1 MNSKRRDE
9 LVAAALHG
17 ELPDA
22 QELSPGRRLAA
33 ALTRMRLRGFKFEP
47 GDREELRRLFGAPEP
62 KETDEG
68 RKDDAGKAPYEL
80 LAPEMLEDVAQ
91 VLAFGAGKYA
101 PRNWEKGMRWGRVFG
116 AAMRHLWAWW
126 RGEDRDPET
135 GLSHLAHAACCVM
148 FLLAYEARGVGE
160 DDRPVSE

>member
-1 MNSKRRDE
+1 M
-9 LVAAALHG
+9 A
-17 ELPDA
+17 
-22 QELSPGRRLAA
+22 
-33 ALTRMRLRGFKFEP
+33 RLRHRRRAVSAE
-47 GDREELRRLFGAPEP
+47 EAAELRRLFGAPEP
-62 KETDEG
+62 KGTDEG
-68 RKDDAGKAPYEL
+68 RKDDGGKTPYDL
-80 LAPEMLEDVAQ
+80 LAPEMLEDVAK

-126 RGEDRDPET
+126 RGEKADPET

>member
-1 MNSKRRDE
+1 MNEARRKLLIE
-9 LVAAALHG
+9 AALQG

-22 QELSPGRRLAA
+22 QELSRERRAAA
-33 ALTRMRLRGFKFEP
+33 ALTRMRMRGFKFEP
-47 GDREELRRLFGAPEP
+47 GDKDELLRLFGAQEP
-62 KETDEG
+62 KEADEG
-68 RKDDAGKAPYEL
+68 RKDDGGKTPYHL

-91 VLAFGAGKYA
+91 VLAFGAEKYSA
-101 PRNWEKGMRWGRVFG
+101 RNWEKGMDWGRPFS

-148 FLLAYEARGVGE
+148 FLLAYERRKVGT
-160 DDRPVSE
+160 DDRPISG